1 MTNIYNKYLLYYK
14 QTFKDQFFC
23 WLNYYLFDRYSNSK
37 HVFKTVIV
45 IYIIEKCNILLKHS
59 IANAYETSSVS
70 DSIDFDVNARV
81 LFFSLVTTVINK

>member
-1 MTNIYNKYLLYYK
+1 M
-14 QTFKDQFFC
+14 
-23 WLNYYLFDRYSNSK
+23 
-37 HVFKTVIV
+37 FKTVIV